1 LQIAREPD
9 AQMKRVRRLSPDAP
23 LSEAL
28 EAQDYFF
35 FAAFFAGFLAAGFF
49 AAFFAAGFFA
59 AFAIRNP
66 PSWVGLKVLLRN
78 ARIPV
83 AERPASLLDRNL
95 AATNRRRLLGALQ

>member
-1 LQIAREPD
+1 LWIAQEPA

-28 EAQDYFF
+28 EAQDYF
-35 FAAFFAGFLAAGFF
+35 FF

-95 AATNRRRLLGALQ
+95 AATNRRRILGALQ